1 MREEIYEIIMSEHFP
16 KLMTENRPQIQEVQR
31 KSSETNVKNKNK
43 NPTPRNIILK
53 TIENQKWVKKKILKE
68 VRGGI
73 KHLPMEEQIE
83 ELHLTSPQKP
93 HEQEKSNVKYLSYSE
108 EKKKKTKLEFCILQ
122 NYPSNMKKK

>member
-1 MREEIYEIIMSEHFP
+1 M
-16 KLMTENRPQIQEVQR
+16 
-31 KSSETNVKNKNK
+31 
-43 NPTPRNIILK
+43 
-53 TIENQKWVKKKILKE
+53 KE

>member
-53 TIENQKWVKKKILKE
+53 TIENQK
-68 VRGGI
+68 
-73 KHLPMEEQIE
+73 
-83 ELHLTSPQKP
+83 
-93 HEQEKSNVKYLSYSE
+93 
-108 EKKKKTKLEFCILQ
+108 
-122 NYPSNMKKK
+122 